1 MHLQIL
7 RNRDSARTGLFPFVG
22 LLTCLL
28 VAGCAA
34 PAGSSDPTA
43 ENTTAEKG
51 KDVIYQVSTLSSL
64 VEGNFGGTEAV
75 GPLMQRGSLG
85 LGTVDQLDGEM
96 IVVGGTAYAI
106 RDDGS
111 VDELDGGTTLPFGVV
126 TPFEVDTTLTLRNVG
141 SFAELQSRLDE
152 KLPSTGQLY
161 AFRITGA
168 FEYLET
174 RSVSAQQP
182 PYPPLQEVIANQT
195 PFTFDDVAG
204 TMVGFRIPDVFEGV
218 NAVGHHAHFV
228 TEERDGGGH
237 VLDVRASEL
246 TVQIDRSSALR
257 VEPCG
262 SS

>member
-1 MHLQIL
+1 M
-7 RNRDSARTGLFPFVG
+7 RNRDSSWTGLFPFVG
-22 LLTCLL
+22 LLICLL
-28 VAGCAA
+28 AAGCAA
-34 PAGSSDPTA
+34 SAGSSDVTT

-51 KDVIYQVSTLSSL
+51 RDVIYQVSTLTSL
-64 VEGNFGGTEAV
+64 VEGNFEGTETV
-75 GPLMQRGSLG
+75 GRLMQHGALG

-96 IVVGGTAYAI
+96 VVVGGTAYAI

-111 VDELDGGTTLPFGVV
+111 VDELDGETALPFGVV
-126 TPFEVDTTLTLRNVG
+126 TPFEVDTTLTFDAVG

-152 KLPSTGQLY
+152 RLSSTSRLY
-161 AFRITGA
+161 AFRISGG
-168 FEYLET
+168 FEYLQT

-182 PYPPLQEVIANQT
+182 PYPPLEEVVANQT
-195 PFTFDDVAG
+195 HFTFDDVTG

-218 NAVGHHAHFV
+218 NSVGHHAHFV
-228 TEERDGGGH
+228 TEQRDGGGH

-257 VEPCG
+257 VEPRG